1 MVRLKAGLFMVLT
14 RPVRA
19 VFRGDLKDMK
29 VLVVDRDA
37 RVGQIIKA
45 RLEPQGHKVVQEAVK
60 NNAVDRMVS
69 EEFDVICL
77 DPMPLTS
84 PRPVILNIRRTVAN
98 YPYVFLLSETVSRQ
112 EALKLGCNDVMN
124 KPFDG
129 SLLDEKIS
137 NAERLTSLMK
147 RIGDDSEDFP
157 SAGGVIAK
165 SAYNQLFL
173 SAIDRA
179 DRYGERTYMLFIS
192 LSNYKEIRDHDGAY
206 AADYAVAKLSQY
218 LVLLRRQSDII
229 GQTAKY
235 EYALMLQRPVYDTE
249 PVEAANRFAE
259 SLAGCGDIVSA
270 GSAPVE
276 ITVTLL
282 DVPVGSKVVEH
293 IITPGQI

>member
-1 MVRLKAGLFMVLT
+1 
-14 RPVRA
+14 
-19 VFRGDLKDMK
+19 MK
-29 VLVVDRDA
+29 VLVVDRDVIA
-37 RVGQIIKA
+37 GQLIKA
-45 RLEPQGHKVVQEAVK
+45 RLEPLGHKVLQEAVK
-60 NNAVDRMVS
+60 NNAVDRLAAD
-69 EEFDVICL
+69 EFDMIYL
-77 DPMPLTS
+77 DPTPLTS
-84 PRPVILNIRRTVAN
+84 PRPVILNIRRTVSN
-98 YPYVFLLSETVSRQ
+98 YPYIFLLSETASRQ

-124 KPFDG
+124 KPLDI
-129 SLLDEKIS
+129 STLDEKVG
-137 NAERLTSLMK
+137 NAERLTKLIK

-173 SAIDRA
+173 SAVDRA
-179 DRYGERTYMLFIS
+179 DRYGERTFMLFIS

-229 GQTAKY
+229 GQTAKF

-259 SLAGCGDIVSA
+259 SLGGCEDIVSF

-276 ITVTLL
+276 ITVTLM
-282 DVPVGSKVVEH
+282 DVPVGAKVIEH
-293 IITPGQI
+293 IITPGKPR